1 MLLCFELLEKKVLR
15 GVLVVLL
22 SVVGIFVR
30 LRCQRGY
37 DDKLLLLSDLSDSEL
52 LWGPVIGIGIAI
64 RKLGLLGFCVCMCV
78 QWFYGPS
85 DPTWILPTYD
95 DPIVPQRAA
104 YEQQMP
110 ELPNRRA
117 YVKAAAQSPPPPL
130 PTTYYRLYPK
140 VQTVTDGPPVR
151 TVVEEPRD
159 RVVEAGVPVVSQD
172 AVRRES
178 QLPPPPPPL
187 KNLVHTTVP

>member
-1 MLLCFELLEKKVLR
+1 MV
-15 GVLVVLL
+15 L
-22 SVVGIFVR
+22 SVMGIFVR

-37 DDKLLLLSDLSDSEL
+37 DTNFFFSLISQTRSFCGGSDSY
-52 LWGPVIGIGIAI
+52 WNCDKKIGFV
-64 RKLGLLGFCVCMCV
+64 GFCVCVCV

-110 ELPNRRA
+110 ELPNRRV
-117 YVKAAAQSPPPPL
+117 YVKAAAESPPPPL

-151 TVVEEPRD
+151 TVIEEPRD
-159 RVVEAGVPVVSQD
+159 RVVEARVPVVSQD

-178 QLPPPPPPL
+178 QLPSPPPL
-187 KNLVHTTVP
+187 KNLVHTTVS